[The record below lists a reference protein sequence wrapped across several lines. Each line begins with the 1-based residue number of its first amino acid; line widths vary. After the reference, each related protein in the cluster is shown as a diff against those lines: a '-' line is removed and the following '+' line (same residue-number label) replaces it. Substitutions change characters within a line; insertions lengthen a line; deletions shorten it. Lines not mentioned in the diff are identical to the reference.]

1 MAASDLA
8 ADEDMKS
15 LLALFEG
22 VDVKD
27 QAKIAVLNA
36 LSETIR
42 AQVVNW
48 LQERAGSQQPVID
61 GDAVGSGKSDA
72 QKPEPG
78 MASAQNAIV
87 TDEDTA
93 RDVQSSQGTSTTD
106 TSAQNAT
113 VSDEATAHDIQ
124 SSQGTPAADV
134 VLLAVQENNLQE
146 LQRLLKEGNVGLN
159 VADAAGE
166 TPLFEAAASGNLDL
180 FEAAASGNL
189 DIAAT
194 LLLHTADPAHRSLHG
209 MAASDLAAD
218 ENMKSLLALFEGV
231 DVKDQAKIA
240 VLNALSETT
249 RTQVVSWLPEK
260 TGSQQPVIDGGAAGS
275 GKPDAQISEP
285 GVASAQNATVSEL
298 KLSIGCKKGLVV
310 NSLSSTE
317 MLLEAGNQMRK
328 NRNLAWPRH
337 RMLL

>member
-166 TPLFEAAASGNLDL
+166 TPCLRLPLVATSICLRLLLVATSTLQLHCCSIQLILLTGHCTAWLL
-180 FEAAASGNL
+180 V
-189 DIAAT
+189 T
-194 LLLHTADPAHRSLHG
+194 LLL
-209 MAASDLAAD
+209 
-218 ENMKSLLALFEGV
+218 
-231 DVKDQAKIA
+231 
-240 VLNALSETT
+240 T
-249 RTQVVSWLPEK
+249 RT
-260 TGSQQPVIDGGAAGS
+260 
-275 GKPDAQISEP
+275 
-285 GVASAQNATVSEL
+285 
-298 KLSIGCKKGLVV
+298 
-310 NSLSSTE
+310 
-317 MLLEAGNQMRK
+317 
-328 NRNLAWPRH
+328 
-337 RMLL
+337 